1 MIIRILSKEFYLRT
15 GSLLWWTIT
24 FLFCGSAFYMFM
36 KILWMVG

>member
-15 GSLLWWTIT
+15 GSPLWWAIS
-24 FLFCGSAFYMFM
+24 LFNCLAFFYIFM